1 MGFDGPKK
9 TLMNQGI
16 MPPSKMVV
24 KNTINSTVLLI
35 ISTAISY
42 SSVAC
47 YGASTVR
54 MSAKA
59 TEPLI
64 VPAVETMA
72 ISFAER
78 THFENILTE

>member
-1 MGFDGPKK
+1 
-9 TLMNQGI
+9 

-24 KNTINSTVLLI
+24 KKTMKRTVLLI

-42 SSVAC
+42 YSVAC

-54 MSAKA
+54 IRAKA
-59 TEPLI
+59 TEPLM

-72 ISFAER
+72 I
-78 THFENILTE
+78 